1 MLGLREEFDY
11 RICTDCAALQI
22 ASLPADLERFY
33 PSDYYTAVERAPIV
47 TGGWARRRWSGF
59 RLRQGRWVRWIS
71 GRRYGRFDW
80 LRRTRTR
87 LDDAILDVGC
97 GSGRL
102 LRRLARDGFT
112 HLVGIDARWS
122 GPPERG
128 KSVCIERATP
138 ETHVGRYRLVMAH
151 HSLEHMAEPG
161 RAVEAMAGLVEPGG
175 HLLLRVPLAE
185 GAAFAE
191 YGADWVQ
198 LDAPRH
204 LGLPT
209 RRAIHAL
216 AARAGLRVVAVV
228 DDSGPFQFWG
238 SEVYRRGGSLRSAG
252 RGGRRV
258 LCLPARLLARVRA
271 IRVRHRGE
279 GDQACFYLQ
288 KPESRGEGVT

>member
-1 MLGLREEFDY
+1 M
-11 RICTDCAALQI
+11 
-22 ASLPADLERFY
+22 
-33 PSDYYTAVERAPIV
+33 
-47 TGGWARRRWSGF
+47 
-59 RLRQGRWVRWIS
+59 
-71 GRRYGRFDW
+71 
-80 LRRTRTR
+80 
-87 LDDAILDVGC
+87 
-97 GSGRL
+97 

-112 HLVGIDARWS
+112 RLVGIDARWS

-128 KSVCIERATP
+128 EGVRIERATP
-138 ETHVGRYRLVMAH
+138 ETHNGRYRLVMAH
-151 HSLEHMAEPG
+151 HSLEHMAEPD
-161 RAVEAMAGLVEPGG
+161 RAVEAMARLVEPGG

-185 GAAFAE
+185 GLAFAQ

-209 RRAIHAL
+209 RRAVEFL

-258 LCLPARLLARVRA
+258 LGPVDRFAARVRA
-271 IRVRHRGE
+271 IRARSRSQ

-288 KPESRGEGVT
+288 KSERGDEGLT